1 MYVDGR
7 LHEAAKRVGDH
18 MGSLPDKSPW
28 ASFMTFLGTN
38 QLEIAP
44 LIFPWPAVGAGDL
57 AFSPRWTEWYGKDLD
72 VRAATKLL
80 SQKQYKFVQLQS
92 ETGATAEEMASSG
105 ADEQVVVTLK

>member
-1 MYVDGR
+1 
-7 LHEAAKRVGDH
+7 
-18 MGSLPDKSPW
+18 
-28 ASFMTFLGTN
+28 MTFLGTN

-57 AFSPRWTEWYGKDLD
+57 ALSPRWAEWYGKDLD